1 MKRRGPY
8 VQIFFAAAA
17 VQYPECQ
24 NIGGQPGNSNHHH
37 RRSGY
42 RLWMT
47 KALKRLPDDKNG
59 NNHQC
64 NRIHERSKCGQSEPA
79 KGVAGIGRATGKLH
93 GQQSKQERGSVGQ
106 HMPGIGQQR
115 QRSGDQSACHLNNH
129 KGGSDAKSQQKP
141 FGIFIA
147 SGVGMGVGV
156 RHGIVPDL
164 LLFLV

>member
-8 VQIFFAAAA
+8 VQIFFTAAA
-17 VQYPECQ
+17 VQYPERQ
-24 NIGGQPGNSNHHH
+24 NIGDQPGNGDNHHC
-37 RRSGY
+37 RPGY
-42 RLWMT
+42 RLWMP
-47 KALKRLPDDKNG
+47 KALKSLPDDKKSND
-59 NNHQC
+59 HQC
-64 NRIHERSKCGQSEPA
+64 NRIHKGGKRGQSEPA

-115 QRSGDQSACHLNNH
+115 QRSGYQPACDLNNH